1 MMRAKVRG
9 DTPYL
14 YILYFLY
21 LRDAQSKESK
31 ESKGCFATF
40 PGLQAC
46 SCRKGDAA
54 GRGVLGGDGAT
65 ESGRLQ
71 LIPAHMIAL
80 GRRL

>member
-14 YILYFLY
+14 YFLYFLY
-21 LRDAQSKESK
+21 LKDGRSKGSK
-31 ESKGCFATF
+31 ESKGRFATL

-46 SCRKGDAA
+46 ACRKGDAA

-71 LIPAHMIAL
+71 LIPSHMIAL